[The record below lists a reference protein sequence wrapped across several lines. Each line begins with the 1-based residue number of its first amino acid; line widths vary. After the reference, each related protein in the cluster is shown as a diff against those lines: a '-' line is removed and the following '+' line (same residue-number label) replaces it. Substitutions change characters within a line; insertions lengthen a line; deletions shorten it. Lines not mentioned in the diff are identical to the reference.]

1 MFYCYYEYK
10 EGGISPPNAAIPR
23 QQQIATPYGLA
34 MKYKKE
40 ERMTEN
46 DRKQSPIFTK
56 TSDFLL
62 WLLQHTEKFPK
73 SERFRL
79 AKRMEDCAFGF
90 YELLVEATRSSK
102 RKRQF
107 LLQADVQ
114 LEKLRL
120 YVRMSQARKL
130 TSLSQYHF
138 ASGALVEIG
147 KLLGGWL
154 KTIPET

>member
-1 MFYCYYEYK
+1 METNMD
-10 EGGISPPNAAIPR
+10 ED
-23 QQQIATPYGLA
+23 T
-34 MKYKKE
+34 
-40 ERMTEN
+40 
-46 DRKQSPIFTK
+46 RKQSPIFTK
-56 TSDFLL
+56 TSDFIL

-79 AKRMEDCAFGF
+79 AKRLEDSAFGF
-90 YELLVEATRSSK
+90 YELLIEATRSSK
-102 RKRQF
+102 RKRQ
-107 LLQADVQ
+107 LLIQADVQ

-130 TSLSQYHF
+130 TSLPQYHF

-154 KTIPET
+154 KTVPES